1 MDANDV
7 MLTERTTAHAGSTAE
22 DYVPDAPPTLP
33 FNYSLVVQALPEG
46 AVGTGS
52 TPYML
57 TIAAQLAAI
66 LRARIG
72 SGELG
77 RGRPMPSESTLMQ
90 QYGVTRETARKAVR
104 VLVGEGLVYVEQDR
118 GACVAWRG

>member
-1 MDANDV
+1 MNANDL
-7 MLTERTTAHAGSTAE
+7 MLTERTTAHTGSMAE
-22 DYVPDAPPTLP
+22 NYVPDAPTLP
-33 FNYSLVVQALPEG
+33 FDYSLVVQALPEG
-46 AVGTGS
+46 VVGTGG

-57 TIAAQLAAI
+57 TITAQLAAI

-72 SGELG
+72 SGGLG

-104 VLVGEGLVYVEQDR
+104 VLVAEGLVYVEPGR

>member
-1 MDANDV
+1 MNANDV
-7 MLTERTTAHAGSTAE
+7 MLTERTTAHTGSRAAG
-22 DYVPDAPPTLP
+22 YVPDAPTLP
-33 FNYSLVVQALPEG
+33 FDCSLVVQALPDRV
-46 AVGTGS
+46 VGTGG

-72 SGELG
+72 SAELG

-90 QYGVTRETARKAVR
+90 QYGVTRETARTAVR
-104 VLVGEGLVYVEQDR
+104 VLVAEGFVYVEQDR
-118 GACVAWRG
+118 GACVAWRA

>member
-1 MDANDV
+1 MNANDV
-7 MLTERTTAHAGSTAE
+7 MLTERTTAHTGSTAE
-22 DYVPDAPPTLP
+22 DYVPDAPILP
-33 FNYSLVVQALPEG
+33 FDYSLVVQALPES
-46 AVGTGS
+46 AVGTGG

-57 TIAAQLAAI
+57 TITAQLAAI

>member
-1 MDANDV
+1 MNANDV
-7 MLTERTTAHAGSTAE
+7 MLTERTTAHTGSTAE
-22 DYVPDAPPTLP
+22 DYVPDAPTLP
-33 FNYSLVVQALPEG
+33 FDYSLVVQALPDG
-46 AVGTGS
+46 AVGTGG

-72 SGELG
+72 SAELG

-90 QYGVTRETARKAVR
+90 QYGVARETARKAVR
-104 VLVGEGLVYVEQDR
+104 ILAVEGLVYMVKDR
-118 GACVAWRG
+118 PAHVAWRG

>member
-1 MDANDV
+1 M
-7 MLTERTTAHAGSTAE
+7 
-22 DYVPDAPPTLP
+22 P
-33 FNYSLVVQALPEG
+33 FDYSLVVQALPEG
-46 AVGTGS
+46 AVGTGG

-57 TIAAQLAAI
+57 TITTQLAAI

-72 SGELG
+72 SGQLG
-77 RGRPMPSESTLMQ
+77 RGWPMPGESTLAR

-104 VLVGEGLVYVEQDR
+104 MLAAEGLVYVEQDR

>member
-1 MDANDV
+1 MTHRRPAGHRPNPIF
-7 MLTERTTAHAGSTAE
+7 ERDT
-22 DYVPDAPPTLP
+22 
-33 FNYSLVVQALPEG
+33 
-46 AVGTGS
+46 
-52 TPYML
+52 
-57 TIAAQLAAI
+57 I

-104 VLVGEGLVYVEQDR
+104 VLVAEGLVYVEQDR